1 LSTLGLSIDI
11 TNDLNSNAVQ
21 VISRWIGC
29 SNVVRN
35 QKIQEFKNNIKE
47 NIAPS
52 QGYSS
57 IKSNENLS
65 FLKDVPPQILRN
77 SASKVFGDL
86 EATKKGLRLF
96 PKVKNKF
103 KKRNCTITK
112 ELFFVE
118 KLGDKSRICIYN
130 HAKKRK
136 SILFSIIV
144 DVESDRISNQLILTR
159 SGGRFSLSFS
169 YNDDVVEINNEQ
181 MLEDYSHLSREELS
195 LLVSGCD
202 RGVAR
207 QIYTSNG
214 LVLVYSMEE
223 KEKLK
228 RLNQKKART
237 QRYLAKL
244 NRINEEKSK
253 NKNRY
258 KTKIAKIDKKIGN
271 IRKNFSHHTSKS
283 LVKDTTKILALEDL
297 NLKNMTKKAK
307 PKKEGRAFV
316 KNNQSQKRGLNRAI
330 LNVNLGQI
338 LQFTKYKLNRD
349 GKAWILVPPHNTSK
363 IHYQCGGINTSRP
376 KQDILIC
383 NDCQCKV
390 DADENA
396 ALNIASRGIDNLIEK
411 TFTKKKSRKKTV
423 IRKKKKQEV
432 VREPSLL

>member
-1 LSTLGLSIDI
+1 MSTLGLSIDI
-11 TNDLNSNAVQ
+11 TNDLNSKAVQ
-21 VISRWIGC
+21 VISQWIGC
-29 SNVVRN
+29 SNVIRN
-35 QKIQEFKNNIKE
+35 QKIQEFKENIK
-47 NIAPS
+47 NDIAPS
-52 QGYSS
+52 QGYTK

-65 FLKDVPPQILRN
+65 FLKDIPPQILRN

-86 EATKKGLRLF
+86 EATRKGLRQF
-96 PKVKNKF
+96 PKVKNRF
-103 KKRNCTITK
+103 KKRNCTLTK

-136 SILFSIIV
+136 SILFSIV
-144 DVESDRISNQLILTR
+144 VNVKHDQVSNQLILSR
-159 SGGRFSLSFS
+159 NGGRFSLSFS
-169 YNDDVVEINNEQ
+169 YNDDVVEVNNDQ
-181 MLEDYSHLSREELS
+181 MLNDYSYLSKEELS

-214 LVLVYSMEE
+214 LVLAYSIEE

-228 RLNQKKART
+228 KLNQKKART

-244 NRINEEKSK
+244 QRINKER
-253 NKNRY
+253 NKTKDKY
-258 KTKIAKIDKKIGN
+258 KIKIAKIDKKIGN
-271 IRKNFSHHTSKS
+271 IRKNFSHHTSKA
-283 LVKDTTKILALEDL
+283 LVEDTVKILALEDL

-307 PKKEGRAFV
+307 PKKEGRVFV
-316 KNNQSQKRGLNRAI
+316 RNYQAQKRALNRAI

-363 IHYQCGGINTSRP
+363 IHHQCGGIDTSRP
-376 KQDILIC
+376 RQDVLEC
-383 NDCQCKV
+383 HRCQCRV

-396 ALNIASRGIDNLIEK
+396 ALNIASRGVDNIIEK
-411 TFTKKKSRKKTV
+411 TFTKKKSRKKIA
-423 IRKKKKQEV
+423 IRKKKQV